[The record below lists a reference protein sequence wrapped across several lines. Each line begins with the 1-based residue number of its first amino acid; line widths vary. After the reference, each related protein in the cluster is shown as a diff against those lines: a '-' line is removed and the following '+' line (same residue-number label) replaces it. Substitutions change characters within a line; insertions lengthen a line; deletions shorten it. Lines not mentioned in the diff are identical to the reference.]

1 MLDVLDLHAGYG
13 NVPVLTGISFTVAE
27 GVAGTGALET
37 SVLAGT
43 ILQGSSVGATG
54 VAADLLAYTF
64 EPSEFT
70 LTHAT
75 GDATNPRIDVVEVK
89 LETITADSTS
99 RDFEDAVTEALT
111 TTSVDKT
118 RRTQITI
125 QIKQGTPAAS
135 PGFPALTAGFVGLG
149 AVLVPAL
156 HAGVFVAETHLSDLR
171 IPLGV
176 KRSVTYA
183 ESMVADGTAWTKAG
197 DAASGFAL
205 EAWAMTGPA
214 GPASLYV
221 RSPLGSHQRLVGI
234 AFSGSLDYSALDLEL
249 VRIDIPVGGQEL
261 AVIAELE
268 PFVTSSASNVL
279 HQIDMVEIYPAIA
292 TATGNAK
299 NGSGLGHGIWGN
311 GRLCG
316 SATEDAVLATFDT
329 NGLALHV
336 NPTAGI
342 GDIFRIN
349 AVYWFYAEGLV

>member
-1 MLDVLDLHAGYG
+1 
-13 NVPVLTGISFTVAE
+13 
-27 GVAGTGALET
+27 
-37 SVLAGT
+37 
-43 ILQGSSVGATG
+43 
-54 VAADLLAYTF
+54 
-64 EPSEFT
+64 
-70 LTHAT
+70 
-75 GDATNPRIDVVEVK
+75 
-89 LETITADSTS
+89 
-99 RDFEDAVTEALT
+99 
-111 TTSVDKT
+111 
-118 RRTQITI
+118 
-125 QIKQGTPAAS
+125 
-135 PGFPALTAGFVGLG
+135 
-149 AVLVPAL
+149 
-156 HAGVFVAETHLSDLR
+156 
-171 IPLGV
+171 
-176 KRSVTYA
+176 
-183 ESMVADGTAWTKAG
+183 
-197 DAASGFAL
+197 
-205 EAWAMTGPA
+205 MTGPA

-279 HQIDMVEIYPAIA
+279 HLIDMVEIETAIA